1 MPVSSALEGCKD
13 SPKMV
18 RPEATEG
25 GELTCPVAARRG
37 AGPQGAEQQEGHRRS
52 RRRLHGAAV
61 SPPRSR
67 RSAPHARAAGSGSFG
82 PRPRLA
88 SAAPS
93 QPRPVLRRPWRCSLR
108 RGAASVL
115 HCAPRALP
123 LAGGASECCI
133 GRLAVAKWFLA
144 PPTSSHGKG
153 SGERGALGRER
164 APGALAP
171 RARAGA
177 RAGESAG
184 KCSSRSASRRSAP
197 RCGLSRRRDHGRQK
211 WGKGQKR
218 GHRWQA
224 SWAPKY
230 SNCAAARAS
239 IPSLCASAKNRNN
252 VFHRFSNYLNYQKG
266 ITPSRVRGKLFIEDL
281 LCVRWLT
288 KQGDTVMNHMSV
300 RGTCSQ
306 I

>member
-1 MPVSSALEGCKD
+1 MRAAKTPRKWYVPKPQRVANLPARSQRAGGQVPRAQSSKKGTDAAAAACMVLPSARLVRDAQLRMP
-13 SPKMV
+13 
-18 RPEATEG
+18 
-25 GELTCPVAARRG
+25 
-37 AGPQGAEQQEGHRRS
+37 GPPG
-52 RRRLHGAAV
+52 
-61 SPPRSR
+61 P
-67 RSAPHARAAGSGSFG
+67 APSARA
-82 PRPRLA
+82 PRLA

-171 RARAGA
+171 RARARA

-197 RCGLSRRRDHGRQK
+197 RCGLSRRRDHGRQE

-239 IPSLCASAKNRNN
+239 IPSLCESAKNRNN